1 MGGTVRIR
9 IILAAL
15 TSAWFGACSFNVF
28 PPPVNEDGL
37 LRIRYWGMV
46 SDLII
51 RRMLAAIYRQLR
63 LCVEKCMV

>member
-1 MGGTVRIR
+1 MTALKV
-9 IILAAL
+9 LSVVLKVCVLEDSVQVMAAAA
-15 TSAWFGACSFNVF
+15 SDNPKVM
-28 PPPVNEDGL
+28 V
-37 LRIRYWGMV
+37 YWGMV